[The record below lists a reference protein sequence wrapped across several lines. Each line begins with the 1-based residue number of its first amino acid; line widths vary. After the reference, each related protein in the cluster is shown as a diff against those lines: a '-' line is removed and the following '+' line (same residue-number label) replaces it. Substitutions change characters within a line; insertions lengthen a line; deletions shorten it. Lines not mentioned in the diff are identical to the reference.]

1 MSVQHKILIADDDAS
16 IRLVLSQAFGRLGYQ
31 VRATGNAAT
40 LLKWVTDGE
49 GDLVITDVVMPDENV
64 FEVLPR
70 IRKQRPKLPVIVMS
84 AQNTLLTAVN
94 AAEIG
99 AFEYVPKP
107 FDLDDMTAAARR
119 ALTRRVDQEA
129 SKAQARAVR
138 DERLPLIGR
147 SPAMQEVYRTIARLV
162 SADLTVLVLG
172 ESGTGKELV
181 ARALHDLGPRRDG
194 RFAVV
199 NLAAVPR
206 ERVEAELFGK
216 GEGDVGKL
224 VEADGGTL
232 FLDEVGDMPLD
243 AQTRLSRIIDGTE
256 SATNPRTGRR
266 PNVRIIAATNRDLR
280 ALIREGLFREDLFFR
295 LNVARIRLPAL
306 RDRAEDIP
314 DLARSFLLR
323 AHREGLAAKAID
335 EAAIERLKAYDWP
348 GNVRELENL
357 IRRICA
363 LYAEDLI
370 TTRIVERELADQST
384 GGPPE
389 ADGPA
394 TLASLVERHLAQAFA
409 DHPEGLPP
417 PGLYDRVLEEVERPL
432 ISLTLAATRGN
443 QVRAAEILGLNRN
456 TLRKKI
462 QDLGLEV
469 GRGRRWRFRNIAVE
483 IGAQSLVACGAWPS
497 TRRLPR
503 RSQVPCSGLGPLSA
517 RCLARATPWP
527 QRSSGSASGWPPRR
541 R

>member
-1 MSVQHKILIADDDAS
+1 MTVQHKILIADDDAS

-40 LLKWVTDGE
+40 LLKWVSEGE

-107 FDLDDMTAAARR
+107 FDLDDMTAAAKR
-119 ALTRRVDQEA
+119 ALARPVDAEA
-129 SKAQARAVR
+129 NKAQARAMR

-147 SPAMQEVYRTIARLV
+147 SAPMQEVYRTIARLV
-162 SADLTVLVLG
+162 GADLTVLILG

-216 GEGDVGKL
+216 GEGDAGKL

-232 FLDEVGDMPLD
+232 FLDEIGDMPLD
-243 AQTRLSRIIDGTE
+243 AQTRLSRIIDGSE
-256 SATNPRTGRR
+256 AATNPRTGRR

-295 LNVARIRLPAL
+295 LNVARIRLPPL
-306 RDRAEDIP
+306 RDRTDDIP
-314 DLARSFLLR
+314 ELARAFLLR
-323 AHREGLAAKAID
+323 ANREGLPAKAID
-335 EAAIERLKAYDWP
+335 AAALERLKAYEWP

-363 LYAEDLI
+363 LYAEELI
-370 TTRIVERELADQST
+370 TARIVERELQDQST
-384 GGPPE
+384 APAEAGGPV
-389 ADGPA
+389 
-394 TLASLVERHLAQAFA
+394 TLSGLVERHLAQSFA
-409 DHPEGLPP
+409 DQPDGVPAA
-417 PGLYDRVLEEVERPL
+417 GLYDRVLQEVERPL

-469 GRGRRWRFRNIAVE
+469 SRGRR
-483 IGAQSLVACGAWPS
+483 
-497 TRRLPR
+497 
-503 RSQVPCSGLGPLSA
+503 
-517 RCLARATPWP
+517 
-527 QRSSGSASGWPPRR
+527 
-541 R
+541 